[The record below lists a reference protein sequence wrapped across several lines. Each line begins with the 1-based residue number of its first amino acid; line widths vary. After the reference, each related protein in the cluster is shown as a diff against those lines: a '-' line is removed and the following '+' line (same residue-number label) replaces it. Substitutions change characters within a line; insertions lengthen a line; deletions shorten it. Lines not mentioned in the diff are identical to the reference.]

1 MGDEH
6 GVAHLVPRCPCEEPS
21 AAAGGHLRGRP
32 PRADEGNADGS
43 GATFSR
49 RVPRVEAPIKAER
62 IRDKLYLLR
71 GGGRTVSIGGV
82 SLPTAGNSLAFIG
95 SSGVMLVDSKVP
107 GCGKAILDSIR
118 EITDRPVTTI
128 INTHTH
134 FDHVGSNPEFAETVE
149 VIAHEKTAA
158 LMREMRP
165 VSGGPAQPDIFRES
179 GGRGLPRRT
188 FEDRLTLGS
197 GEERIDLYW
206 FGPAHTAGDAWV
218 VFPALSVL
226 HAGDVFAH
234 KALAPLDAN
243 NGASGVAYPQTI
255 AAAVAALSKIETVVS
270 GHYPSTLAMAD
281 LETYGQ
287 FIGEF
292 VEAVRKAKRA
302 GGTID
307 DFVKA
312 WKIPERFL
320 DQGYVDTTHLR
331 PIRPD
336 VEVIW
341 NESG

>member
-1 MGDEH
+1 VAGVEGD
-6 GVAHLVPRCPCEEPS
+6 L
-21 AAAGGHLRGRP
+21 
-32 PRADEGNADGS
+32 
-43 GATFSR
+43 AT
-49 RVPRVEAPIKAER
+49 APIEAER
-62 IRDKLYLLR
+62 IRDNLYLLR
-71 GGGRTVSIGGV
+71 GGGRTVPIGGV
-82 SLPTAGNSLAFIG
+82 ALPSAGNSLAFIG
-95 SSGVMLVDSKVP
+95 RNRVVLVDSKLP
-107 GCGKAILDSIR
+107 GCGKPLLDKVR

-134 FDHVGSNPEFAETVE
+134 FDHVGGNAEFPESVE
-149 VIAHEKTAA
+149 VVAHENTAA
-158 LMREMRP
+158 LMKEMRP
-165 VSGGPAQPDIFRES
+165 VTGGPAQPNIFPEN

-188 FEDRLTLGS
+188 FSDRLTLGS

-226 HAGDVFAH
+226 HTGDVFAH
-234 KALAPLDAN
+234 KAVAPLDAN

-255 AAAVAALSKIETVVS
+255 ARAVAELAEIETVVS
-270 GHYPSTLAMAD
+270 GHYPTTLVMSD
-281 LETYGQ
+281 LETYGD

-292 VEAVRKAKRA
+292 VRAAQAARRA

-320 DQGYVDTTHLR
+320 EQGYVDTTHLR

-341 NESG
+341 NEAEAD